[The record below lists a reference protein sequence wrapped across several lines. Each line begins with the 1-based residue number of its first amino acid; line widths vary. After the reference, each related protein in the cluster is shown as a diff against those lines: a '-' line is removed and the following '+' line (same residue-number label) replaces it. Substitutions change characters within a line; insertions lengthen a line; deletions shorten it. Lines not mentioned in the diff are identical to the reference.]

1 MMIYYCTLRG
11 CPNLAG
17 DSGYLIL
24 IWLLISQNSIGITA
38 PTGHSCE
45 MIYGCKKEFF
55 LGEVFFD
62 LELYLCLRVKES
74 ELN

>member
-1 MMIYYCTLRG
+1 MIFYCTLRE

-38 PTGHSCE
+38 PTGHNCE

-55 LGEVFFD
+55 
-62 LELYLCLRVKES
+62 
-74 ELN
+74 

>member
-1 MMIYYCTLRG
+1 MIYYCTLRE

-38 PTGHSCE
+38 PTGHIVVKWYMVARRS
-45 MIYGCKKEFF
+45 FF
-55 LGEVFFD
+55 RGGILWPWIVFMS
-62 LELYLCLRVKES
+62 KS
-74 ELN
+74 